1 LRAGAAFA
9 TMPGMARRLDLDLP
23 KAKLTRDSLRE
34 AAILLSYLRPY
45 RGLLAAACGALILSS
60 LLSLCFPF
68 LAGSLMDAA
77 VPGTQVRG
85 PAWLPHGINFVA
97 LVMLGILA
105 VQAASSYFHST
116 TMTRVGQSAL
126 ADLRRDTYGRLI
138 RLPMSFF
145 GQRRVGELNSRLSA
159 DLTQIE
165 ATLIMVV
172 PQFLRQSLI
181 LLGGILLIAA
191 TSARLTL
198 IMLSAVPPVIAL
210 AVVFGRK
217 LRRNSREAQDKL
229 AETGTIVEETLQGI
243 FNVKAFVNEAFEIA
257 RYGRSMDAYLRVA
270 LHGARLRGA
279 FIAFIVFA
287 LFGCIV
293 VVLWSGASL
302 LQSGRISL
310 GEMTRFVLYTAFV
323 AGAMGQF
330 ADLYSQLQKAVGA
343 SQRVRELLRETPE
356 FDVAALPSSSSS
368 LSERDRSS
376 EVRGRGAEVSDSSLP
391 PLPEPP
397 RTSAPSTLYPQ
408 PSTHSAPPLRGEV
421 EFCNVHFRY
430 PSRAEMEVLKGISF
444 AVRPGEK
451 IALVGPSGS
460 GKSTIIAL
468 LLRFYDPQP
477 GEIRLD
483 GRPAPEYPLAWL
495 RNQMSIV
502 PQEAL
507 LFGGTIYEN
516 IAYGRPGATEAEIME
531 AARQAHA
538 HEFIAPFP
546 EGYQTLVG
554 ERGVKLSGGQRQ
566 RVAIARAILKNPAI
580 LILDEATSSLDSE
593 SERLVQLALDRLM
606 EQRTTFMIAHRLAT
620 VRRADR
626 ILVIR
631 DGLLVES
638 GTHAELQ
645 GQENGLY
652 RRLAE
657 LQFGLKP

>member
-1 LRAGAAFA
+1 
-9 TMPGMARRLDLDLP
+9 MARFSSRGRPDLDLP
-23 KAKLTRDSLRE
+23 KAKLSRENLRE
-34 AAILLSYLRPY
+34 AAVLLACLRPY
-45 RGLLAAACGALILSS
+45 RRLLLAACAALILSS
-60 LLSLCFPF
+60 LLSLSFPF

-77 VPGTQVRG
+77 MPGAPVHG
-85 PAWLPHGINFVA
+85 PAWLPRNINFVA
-97 LVMLGILA
+97 LLMLGILA

-126 ADLRRDTYGRLI
+126 ADLRRQTYARLI
-138 RLPMSFF
+138 CLPMTFF

-159 DLTQIE
+159 DLTQLE
-165 ATLIMVV
+165 STLILVL

-181 LLGGILLIAA
+181 LLGGMILIAS
-191 TSARLTL
+191 TSVHLTL
-198 IMLSAVPPVIAL
+198 IMLAAVPPVILL
-210 AVVFGRK
+210 AVVFGRR

-279 FIAFIVFA
+279 FVAFIVFA

-302 LQSGRISL
+302 LQSGHISI
-310 GEMTRFVLYTAFV
+310 GQMTRFVLYTAFV

-330 ADLYSQLQKAVGA
+330 ADLYSQVQKALGA
-343 SQRVRELLRETPE
+343 SHRVRELLQESPE
-356 FDVAALPSSSSS
+356 FALPAPAPAA
-368 LSERDRSS
+368 DH
-376 EVRGRGAEVSDSSLP
+376 P
-391 PLPEPP
+391 PGP
-397 RTSAPSTLYPQ
+397 T
-408 PSTHSAPPLRGEV
+408 LRGQV
-421 EFCNVHFRY
+421 EFRNVRFRY
-430 PSRAEMEVLKGISF
+430 PSRAEIEVLQDISF
-444 AVRPGEK
+444 AVQPGEK

-460 GKSTIIAL
+460 GKSTIISL
-468 LLRFYDPQP
+468 LLRFYDPQA

-483 GRPAPEYPLAWL
+483 DRPAPDFPLAWL

-516 IAYGRPGATEAEIME
+516 IAYGRPTATEAEILE

-606 EQRTTFMIAHRLAT
+606 ENRTTFMIAHRLAT

-631 DGLLVES
+631 DGKLVES
-638 GTHAELQ
+638 GTHAELHQ
-645 GQENGLY
+645 RENGLY

-657 LQFGLKP
+657 LQFELK

>member
-1 LRAGAAFA
+1 
-9 TMPGMARRLDLDLP
+9 MARYGSRGRPDLDLP
-23 KAKLTRDSLRE
+23 KTKLTRESLRE
-34 AAILLSYLRPY
+34 VAVLLSYLRPY
-45 RGLLAAACGALILSS
+45 RGWLAAACAALVSSS

-77 VPGTQVRG
+77 LPDAAVHG
-85 PAWLPHGINFVA
+85 PAWLPHQINTIA
-97 LVMLGILA
+97 LLMLAIIA

-138 RLPMSFF
+138 CLPMSFF

-172 PQFLRQSLI
+172 PQFLRQTLV
-181 LLGGILLIAA
+181 LLGGIILIAS

-198 IMLSAVPPVIAL
+198 IMLCAIPPVIVL

-217 LRRNSREAQDKL
+217 LRQNSRDAQDKL

-257 RYGRSMDAYLRVA
+257 RYGRSMDGYLRIA
-270 LHGARLRGA
+270 LRGARLRGA
-279 FIAFIVFA
+279 FIAFIIFA

-293 VVLWSGASL
+293 VVLWSAASL
-302 LQSGRISL
+302 VQSHQISV
-310 GEMTRFVLYTAFV
+310 GGMTRFSLYTAFV
-323 AGAMGQF
+323 AGAMAQF
-330 ADLYSQLQKAVGA
+330 ADLYSQVQKAVGA
-343 SQRVRELLRETPE
+343 SHRVRELLQEGPE
-356 FDVAALPSSSSS
+356 FELAPPGAAEPVAA
-368 LSERDRSS
+368 R
-376 EVRGRGAEVSDSSLP
+376 
-391 PLPEPP
+391 
-397 RTSAPSTLYPQ
+397 
-408 PSTHSAPPLRGEV
+408 PPLRGEV
-421 EFCNVHFRY
+421 EFHEVHFRY
-430 PSRAEMEVLKGISF
+430 PSRADVEVLKGISF

-460 GKSTIIAL
+460 GKSTIISL
-468 LLRFYDPQP
+468 LLRFYDPQS
-477 GEIRLD
+477 GELRLD
-483 GRPAPEYPLAWL
+483 GRPAPAYPLAWL

-507 LFGGTIYEN
+507 LFGGSIHEN
-516 IAYGRPGATEAEIME
+516 IAYGRPGASDAEIQE
-531 AARQAHA
+531 AARLAHA
-538 HEFIAPFP
+538 HEFITPFP

-606 EQRTTFMIAHRLAT
+606 ENRTTFMIAHRLAT

-631 DGLLVES
+631 DGKLVES
-638 GTHAELQ
+638 GTHAELHQ
-645 GQENGLY
+645 QENGLY

-657 LQFGLKP
+657 LQFELK

>member
-1 LRAGAAFA
+1 
-9 TMPGMARRLDLDLP
+9 MARYNSRSRLDLDLP
-23 KAKLTRDSLRE
+23 KAKLTRESLRE
-34 AAILLSYLRPY
+34 AATLFSYLRPY
-45 RGLLAAACGALILSS
+45 QGLLIAACGALILSS

-77 VPGTQVRG
+77 TPGVSARR
-85 PAWLPHGINFVA
+85 PSWLPHQINSVA
-97 LVMLGILA
+97 LLMLGVLA
-105 VQAASSYFHST
+105 VQATSTYFHST
-116 TMTRVGQSAL
+116 SMTKIGQSAL

-138 RLPMSFF
+138 CLPMSFF
-145 GQRRVGELNSRLSA
+145 GQRRVGELNSRISA

-165 ATLIMVV
+165 STLIMSV
-172 PQFLRQSLI
+172 PQFLRQSLL
-181 LLGGILLIAA
+181 LLGGIILIAT
-191 TSARLTL
+191 TSGRLTL
-198 IMLSAVPPVIAL
+198 IMLGAIPPVIVL

-217 LRRNSREAQDKL
+217 MRRNSRLAQDQL

-243 FNVKAFVNEAFEIA
+243 FNVKAFVNESFEIR
-257 RYGRSMDAYLRVA
+257 RYGRSMDAYLQVA
-270 LHGARLRGA
+270 LQGARLRGA

-302 LQSGRISL
+302 LQSGRITI

-330 ADLYSQLQKAVGA
+330 ADLYSQVQKAVGA
-343 SQRVRELLRETPE
+343 SHRVRELLQEQPE
-356 FDVAALPSSSSS
+356 FVLAKS
-368 LSERDRSS
+368 
-376 EVRGRGAEVSDSSLP
+376 GAETASSRPAL
-391 PLPEPP
+391 
-397 RTSAPSTLYPQ
+397 
-408 PSTHSAPPLRGEV
+408 HGEV
-421 EFCNVHFRY
+421 AFCNVQFRY
-430 PSRAEMEVLKGISF
+430 PSRPEVEVLKGISF
-444 AVRPGEK
+444 AVKSGEK

-460 GKSTIIAL
+460 GKSTIISL

-477 GEIRLD
+477 GEILMD
-483 GRPAPEYPLAWL
+483 GHPARDYPLAWL

-516 IAYGRPGATEAEIME
+516 IAYGRPGATEVEIMA

-546 EGYQTLVG
+546 EGYQTLVR

-606 EQRTTFMIAHRLAT
+606 EGRTTFMIAHRLAT

-626 ILVIR
+626 IFVIQ
-631 DGLLVES
+631 DGRLVES
-638 GTHAELQ
+638 GSHAELNQ
-645 GQENGLY
+645 LADGLY
-652 RRLAE
+652 RHLAE
-657 LQFGLKP
+657 LQFNLKT

>member
-1 LRAGAAFA
+1 
-9 TMPGMARRLDLDLP
+9 MARYSSRGRPDLDLP
-23 KAKLTRDSLRE
+23 KTKLTRENLRE
-34 AAILLSYLRPY
+34 AAILFSYLRPY
-45 RGLLAAACGALILSS
+45 RSVLMAACGALIFSS

-77 VPGTQVRG
+77 VPGATGRG
-85 PAWLPHGINFVA
+85 LPWLPHRINFVA
-97 LVMLGILA
+97 LLMLAVLV

-116 TMTRVGQSAL
+116 TMTRIGQNAL
-126 ADLRRDTYGRLI
+126 ADLRRDTYARLI
-138 RLPMSFF
+138 CLPMAFF

-172 PQFLRQSLI
+172 PQFLRQSLL
-181 LLGGILLIAA
+181 LLGGIILIAS
-191 TSARLTL
+191 TSGRLTL
-198 IMLSAVPPVIAL
+198 IMLGAIPPVIVL

-217 LRRNSREAQDKL
+217 LRGNSREAQDRL
-229 AETGTIVEETLQGI
+229 AETGTIAEETLQGI
-243 FNVKAFVNEAFEIA
+243 FNVKAFVNEDFEIA
-257 RYGRSMDAYLRVA
+257 RYARSMDAYLQVA
-270 LHGARLRGA
+270 LRGARLRGA

-293 VVLWSGASL
+293 VVLWSGATL
-302 LQSGRISL
+302 LQSGRISI

-330 ADLYSQLQKAVGA
+330 ADLYSQVQKAVGA
-343 SQRVRELLRETPE
+343 SQRVRELLREQPE
-356 FDVAALPSSSSS
+356 FAVTGAGPAAVTGPA
-368 LSERDRSS
+368 D
-376 EVRGRGAEVSDSSLP
+376 
-391 PLPEPP
+391 
-397 RTSAPSTLYPQ
+397 
-408 PSTHSAPPLRGEV
+408 PLRGEV
-421 EFCNVHFRY
+421 EFRQVRFSY
-430 PSRAEMEVLKGISF
+430 PSRMGVEVLKGISF
-444 AVRPGEK
+444 VARPGEK

-460 GKSTIIAL
+460 GKSTIISL

-477 GEIRLD
+477 GAILLD
-483 GRPAPEYPLAWL
+483 GRPATEYPLAWL

-516 IAYGRPGATEAEIME
+516 IAYGRPDATEAEVLE

-554 ERGVKLSGGQRQ
+554 ERGIKLSGGQRQ

-606 EQRTTFMIAHRLAT
+606 ENRTTFMIAHRLAT

-638 GTHAELQ
+638 GTHQELQ
-645 GQENGLY
+645 QRENGLY
-652 RRLAE
+652 RHLAE
-657 LQFGLKP
+657 LQFNVKI

>member
-1 LRAGAAFA
+1 
-9 TMPGMARRLDLDLP
+9 MDLP
-23 KAKLTRDSLRE
+23 KAKLTRDNLRE
-34 AAILLSYLRPY
+34 VTVLFAYLRPY
-45 RGLLAAACGALILSS
+45 RGWLLAACGALILSS

-77 VPGTQVRG
+77 VPGTHAQG
-85 PAWLPHGINFVA
+85 PRWLPRQINVVA
-97 LVMLGILA
+97 LVMLGILV
-105 VQAASSYFHST
+105 VQSASSYFHST
-116 TMTRVGQSAL
+116 TLTRVGQSAL
-126 ADLRRDTYGRLI
+126 ADLRRDTYARLI
-138 RLPMSFF
+138 CLPMTFF
-145 GQRRVGELNSRLSA
+145 GQRRVGELNSRLAA

-165 ATLIMVV
+165 STLIMVV
-172 PQFLRQSLI
+172 PQFLRQTLI
-181 LLGGILLIAA
+181 LLGGIILIAS

-198 IMLSAVPPVIAL
+198 IMLSAVPPVIVL

-217 LRRNSREAQDKL
+217 LRQNSRDAQDKL

-243 FNVKAFVNEAFEIA
+243 FNVKAFVNESFEIA
-257 RYGRSMDAYLRVA
+257 RYGRSMDAYLRIA
-270 LHGARLRGA
+270 LRGARLRGA
-279 FIAFIVFA
+279 FIAFIIFA

-330 ADLYSQLQKAVGA
+330 ADLYSQVQKAVGA
-343 SQRVRELLRETPE
+343 SQRVRELLREQPE
-356 FDVAALPSSSSS
+356 FALAP
-368 LSERDRSS
+368 
-376 EVRGRGAEVSDSSLP
+376 AEL
-391 PLPEPP
+391 
-397 RTSAPSTLYPQ
+397 R
-408 PSTHSAPPLRGEV
+408 PPLRGEV
-421 EFCNVHFRY
+421 EFRDVQFRY
-430 PSRAEMEVLKGISF
+430 PSRPEVTVLKGISF
-444 AVRPGEK
+444 SVRPGEK

-460 GKSTIIAL
+460 GKSTIISL
-468 LLRFYDPQP
+468 LLRFYDPQS
-477 GEIRLD
+477 GELRLD
-483 GRPAPEYPLAWL
+483 GRPAPDYPLAWL

-507 LFGGTIYEN
+507 LFGGSIYEN
-516 IAYGRPGATEAEIME
+516 IAYGRPAATEAEVLE
-531 AARQAHA
+531 AARQAYA

-606 EQRTTFMIAHRLAT
+606 ENRTAFMIAHRLAT

-631 DGLLVES
+631 DGQLVES
-638 GTHAELQ
+638 GTHAELHR
-645 GQENGLY
+645 QENGLY

-657 LQFGLKP
+657 LQFELK

>member
-1 LRAGAAFA
+1 
-9 TMPGMARRLDLDLP
+9 
-23 KAKLTRDSLRE
+23 
-34 AAILLSYLRPY
+34 
-45 RGLLAAACGALILSS
+45 
-60 LLSLCFPF
+60 
-68 LAGSLMDAA
+68 
-77 VPGTQVRG
+77 
-85 PAWLPHGINFVA
+85 
-97 LVMLGILA
+97 
-105 VQAASSYFHST
+105 
-116 TMTRVGQSAL
+116 MT
-126 ADLRRDTYGRLI
+126 
-138 RLPMSFF
+138 FF
-145 GQRRVGELNSRLSA
+145 GQRRVGELNSRLAA

-165 ATLIMVV
+165 STLIMVV
-172 PQFLRQSLI
+172 PQFLRQTLI
-181 LLGGILLIAA
+181 LLGGIILIAS

-198 IMLSAVPPVIAL
+198 IMLSAVPPVIVL

-217 LRRNSREAQDKL
+217 LRQNSRDAQDKL

-243 FNVKAFVNEAFEIA
+243 FNVKAFVNESFEIA
-257 RYGRSMDAYLRVA
+257 RYGRSMDAYLRIA
-270 LHGARLRGA
+270 LRGARLRGA
-279 FIAFIVFA
+279 FIAFIIFA

-330 ADLYSQLQKAVGA
+330 ADLYSQVQKAVGA
-343 SQRVRELLRETPE
+343 SQRVRELLREQPE
-356 FDVAALPSSSSS
+356 FALAP
-368 LSERDRSS
+368 
-376 EVRGRGAEVSDSSLP
+376 AEL
-391 PLPEPP
+391 
-397 RTSAPSTLYPQ
+397 R
-408 PSTHSAPPLRGEV
+408 PPLRGEV
-421 EFCNVHFRY
+421 EFRDVQFRY
-430 PSRAEMEVLKGISF
+430 PSRPEVTVLKGISF
-444 AVRPGEK
+444 SVRPGEK

-460 GKSTIIAL
+460 GKSTIISL
-468 LLRFYDPQP
+468 LLRFYDPQS
-477 GEIRLD
+477 GELRLD
-483 GRPAPEYPLAWL
+483 GRPAPDYPLAWL

-507 LFGGTIYEN
+507 LFGGSIYEN
-516 IAYGRPGATEAEIME
+516 IAYGRPAATEAEVLE
-531 AARQAHA
+531 AARQAYA

-606 EQRTTFMIAHRLAT
+606 ENRTAFMIAHRLAT

-631 DGLLVES
+631 DGQLVES
-638 GTHAELQ
+638 GTHAELHR
-645 GQENGLY
+645 QENGLY

-657 LQFGLKP
+657 LQFELK

>member
-1 LRAGAAFA
+1 
-9 TMPGMARRLDLDLP
+9 MARYGSRGRLDLDLP
-23 KAKLTRDSLRE
+23 KSKLTRENLRE
-34 AAILLSYLRPY
+34 AAILVSYLRPY
-45 RGLLAAACGALILSS
+45 RGWLAAACGALIFSS
-60 LLSLCFPF
+60 FLSLCFPF

-77 VPGTQVRG
+77 VPGTTGRG
-85 PAWLPHGINFVA
+85 LPWLPHGIHPVA
-97 LVMLGILA
+97 LLMLAVLA
-105 VQAASSYFHST
+105 VQAASTYFHST
-116 TMTRVGQSAL
+116 TMTRIGQNAL

-138 RLPMSFF
+138 CLPMAFF

-165 ATLIMVV
+165 ATLIMAV
-172 PQFLRQSLI
+172 PQFLRQTLL
-181 LLGGILLIAA
+181 LLGGIVLIAS
-191 TSARLTL
+191 TSGRLTL
-198 IMLSAVPPVIAL
+198 IMLGAIPPVIVL

-217 LRRNSREAQDKL
+217 LRGNSREAQDRL
-229 AETGTIVEETLQGI
+229 AETGTIAEETLQGI
-243 FNVKAFVNEAFEIA
+243 FNVKAFVNENFEIA
-257 RYGRSMDAYLRVA
+257 RYGRSMDAYLQVA
-270 LHGARLRGA
+270 LRGARLRGA

-293 VVLWSGASL
+293 VVLWSGATL
-302 LQSGRISL
+302 LQSGRISI

-330 ADLYSQLQKAVGA
+330 ADLYSQVQKAVGA
-343 SQRVRELLRETPE
+343 SQRVRELLREQPE
-356 FDVAALPSSSSS
+356 FAVT
-368 LSERDRSS
+368 
-376 EVRGRGAEVSDSSLP
+376 GAGNGPASGPGSVP
-391 PLPEPP
+391 GVG
-397 RTSAPSTLYPQ
+397 
-408 PSTHSAPPLRGEV
+408 LRGEV
-421 EFCNVHFRY
+421 EFRQVHFRY
-430 PSRAEMEVLKGISF
+430 PARVEVEVLKGISF

-460 GKSTIIAL
+460 GKSTLIAL

-483 GRPAPEYPLAWL
+483 GRPASEYPLAGL

-516 IAYGRPGATEAEIME
+516 IAYGRPGATEAEVL
-531 AARQAHA
+531 AAAQQAHA

-606 EQRTTFMIAHRLAT
+606 ENRTTFMIAHRLAT

-631 DGLLVES
+631 DGRLVES
-638 GTHAELQ
+638 GTHEELQ
-645 GQENGLY
+645 QRENGLY
-652 RRLAE
+652 RHLAE
-657 LQFGLKP
+657 LQFNLPG

>member
-1 LRAGAAFA
+1 
-9 TMPGMARRLDLDLP
+9 MARYDRGRPDLDLP
-23 KAKLTRDSLRE
+23 KTKLTRESLRE
-34 AAILLSYLRPY
+34 AAILFSYLRPY
-45 RGLLAAACGALILSS
+45 RGPLAAACGALILSS

-77 VPGTQVRG
+77 MPAPGTAMHG
-85 PAWLPHGINFVA
+85 PAWLPHNINLVA
-97 LVMLGILA
+97 LVMLGVLA
-105 VQAASSYFHST
+105 VQATSSYFHST

-126 ADLRRDTYGRLI
+126 ADLRRDTYARLI
-138 RLPMSFF
+138 CLPMSFF

-165 ATLIMVV
+165 GTLIMVV
-172 PQFLRQSLI
+172 PQFLRQVLL
-181 LLGGILLIAA
+181 LLGGIILIST

-198 IMLSAVPPVIAL
+198 IMLSAVPPVIVL

-217 LRRNSREAQDKL
+217 LRQNSRDAQDKL

-243 FNVKAFVNEAFEIA
+243 FNVKAFVNESFEIA

-270 LHGARLRGA
+270 LRGARLRGA

-302 LQSGRISL
+302 LQSGRISI

-330 ADLYSQLQKAVGA
+330 ADLYSQVQKAVGA
-343 SQRVRELLRETPE
+343 SHRVRELLKEEPE
-356 FDVAALPSSSSS
+356 FALPKSGAKKPARGNS
-368 LSERDRSS
+368 LH
-376 EVRGRGAEVSDSSLP
+376 GA
-391 PLPEPP
+391 
-397 RTSAPSTLYPQ
+397 
-408 PSTHSAPPLRGEV
+408 V
-421 EFCNVHFRY
+421 EFRNVRFRY
-430 PSRAEMEVLKGISF
+430 PSRPEIEVLKGISF
-444 AVRPGEK
+444 AVQPGEK

-460 GKSTIIAL
+460 GKSTIISL
-468 LLRFYDPQP
+468 LLRFYDPQA
-477 GEIRLD
+477 GEILMD
-483 GRPAPEYPLAWL
+483 GHPAPEYPLAWL

-593 SERLVQLALDRLM
+593 SERLVQLALDQLM
-606 EQRTTFMIAHRLAT
+606 ENRTTFMIAHRLAT

-631 DGLLVES
+631 DGTLVES
-638 GTHAELQ
+638 GTHAELHQ
-645 GQENGLY
+645 QENGLY
-652 RRLAE
+652 RHLAE
-657 LQFGLKP
+657 LQFNLRH

>member
-1 LRAGAAFA
+1 
-9 TMPGMARRLDLDLP
+9 MARYNSRGRLDLDLP
-23 KAKLTRDSLRE
+23 KAKLTRENLRE
-34 AAILLSYLRPY
+34 AVTLFSYLRPY
-45 RGLLAAACGALILSS
+45 RSLLIAACGALILSS

-77 VPGTQVRG
+77 MPGASIHG
-85 PAWLPHGINFVA
+85 PSSLPHSINLVA
-97 LVMLGILA
+97 LLMLGVLA

-116 TMTRVGQSAL
+116 TMTKIGQNAL
-126 ADLRRDTYGRLI
+126 ADLRRDTYARLI
-138 RLPMSFF
+138 CLPMSFF
-145 GQRRVGELNSRLSA
+145 GQRRVGELNSRISA

-165 ATLIMVV
+165 ATLIMSV
-172 PQFLRQSLI
+172 PQFLRQSL
-181 LLGGILLIAA
+181 LLMGGIILIAT
-191 TSARLTL
+191 TSGRLTL
-198 IMLSAVPPVIAL
+198 IMLGAIPPVIVL

-217 LRRNSREAQDKL
+217 LRRNSREMQDKL

-243 FNVKAFVNEAFEIA
+243 FNVKAFVNESFEIG

-270 LHGARLRGA
+270 LHGAKLRGA
-279 FIAFIVFA
+279 FVAFIIFA

-302 LQSGRISL
+302 LQSGRITI

-330 ADLYSQLQKAVGA
+330 ADLYSQVQKAVGA
-343 SQRVRELLRETPE
+343 SHRVRELLHEQPE
-356 FDVAALPSSSSS
+356 FAVEKSSPARAVTAAQL
-368 LSERDRSS
+368 
-376 EVRGRGAEVSDSSLP
+376 
-391 PLPEPP
+391 
-397 RTSAPSTLYPQ
+397 
-408 PSTHSAPPLRGEV
+408 PLRGEV
-421 EFCNVHFRY
+421 EFRNVQFRY
-430 PSRAEMEVLKGISF
+430 PSRTEMEVLKGISF
-444 AVRPGEK
+444 AVKPGEK

-477 GEIRLD
+477 GEILMD

-593 SERLVQLALDRLM
+593 SERLVQLALDILM
-606 EQRTTFMIAHRLAT
+606 ENRTTFMIAHRLAT

-626 ILVIR
+626 ILVIQ
-631 DGLLVES
+631 DGRLVES
-638 GTHAELQ
+638 GTHAELDQ
-645 GQENGLY
+645 QENGLY
-652 RRLAE
+652 RHLAE
-657 LQFGLKP
+657 LQFSHKH